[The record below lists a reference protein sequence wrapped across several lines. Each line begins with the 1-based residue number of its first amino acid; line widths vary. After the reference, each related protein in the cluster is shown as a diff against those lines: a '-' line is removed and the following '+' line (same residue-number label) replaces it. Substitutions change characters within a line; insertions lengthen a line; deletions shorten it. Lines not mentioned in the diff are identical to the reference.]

1 MIDQLKQTLKKFRMA
16 IEEKSIF
23 GTTIVIDSKDKDLN
37 NYLIPGRYECTTNS
51 AAQLFE
57 NCPAKSAFVLT
68 VLYNHYTKNTN
79 YPTFTQIIN
88 LVSGKSLPIFYIRNI
103 DAAPVDDT
111 IQYRYSSWGQIQ
123 TTEVQPISSDEE
135 LSDESV
141 V

>member
-1 MIDQLKQTLKKFRMA
+1 M
-16 IEEKSIF
+16 
-23 GTTIVIDSKDKDLN
+23 
-37 NYLIPGRYECTTNS
+37 
-51 AAQLFE
+51 FE